1 MDLAR
6 KTAYEI
12 LFEIEKEDAY
22 SNLTINRFLE
32 KNKPENPA
40 FIREL
45 VYGVLE
51 NKILLDYYLDNL
63 IPSGIKKVKKKEATL
78 LRLGLYQIVFMDSV
92 PDYAAVNESVN
103 LAKKLCRGREGFI
116 NGVLRGYMKKGKDI
130 KLPNREKDYNNYLS
144 VKYSFPLWLIEKWEK
159 QFGLEECEK
168 LLEAS
173 NSRPQLSIRVNIG
186 KISRESLK
194 KYLEEEGFEVTEGVF
209 SARTLHVKGS
219 GLLENEKYK
228 EGYFSVQDEA
238 STIAADQLDAKPGE
252 TVIDV
257 CAAPGGKTSAIA
269 EMMQGEGIVY
279 SCDIYEH
286 KLELIEK
293 LAQRLGISIIRP
305 TLLDGTEG
313 NEQWF
318 GIADKVLADVP
329 CSGLGVIRRKPEIKY
344 KDITDFAELA
354 SIQKRIL
361 NNAAKYVKNGGTL
374 VYSTCTINKDE
385 NELQVEKFLQ
395 KHNEF
400 KKIEERQFLPT
411 EDIDGFYV
419 CKMIKSI

>member
-1 MDLAR
+1 MDLSR
-6 KTAYEI
+6 KTAFEI

-32 KNKPENPA
+32 KNRPENPA

-51 NKILLDYYLDNL
+51 NKILLDYYLDKL

-78 LRLGLYQIVFMDSV
+78 LRLGLYQLIFMDSV
-92 PDYAAVNESVN
+92 PDYAAVNETVT
-103 LAKKLCRGREGFI
+103 LAKKLVRGREGFI
-116 NGVLRGYMKKGKDI
+116 NGVLRGYMKKGSEI
-130 KLPNREKDYNNYLS
+130 KLPDESKDLRLYLS
-144 VKYSFPLWLIEKWEK
+144 IKYSFPLWLIEKWGK
-159 QFGLEECEK
+159 QYGMEECKK

-173 NSRPQLSIRVNIG
+173 NARPKLSIRVNVN
-186 KISRESLK
+186 KTSREELK
-194 KYLEEEGFEVTEGVF
+194 EYLEEKGYEVTEGTF
-209 SARTLHVKGS
+209 SNRTLHVKGS
-219 GLLENEKYK
+219 GLLEDERYA
-228 EGYFSVQDEA
+228 EGHFSIQDEA
-238 STIAADQLDAKPGE
+238 STVAADGLGAKPGE

-269 EMMQGEGIVY
+269 ELMNNDGKVY

-293 LAQRLGISIIRP
+293 LAARLDLSIIEP
-305 TLLDGTEG
+305 TLLDGTSG
-313 NEQWF
+313 NEVWNQK
-318 GIADKVLADVP
+318 ADRVLADVP

-344 KDITDFAELA
+344 KEITDFRELVQ
-354 SIQKRIL
+354 IQKKIL
-361 NNAAKYVKNGGTL
+361 ENAAKYVKPGGTL

-385 NELQVEKFLQ
+385 NELQVKAFLESNKEFEFVSEK
-395 KHNEF
+395 
-400 KKIEERQFLPT
+400 QFLPT

-419 CKMIKSI
+419 CKMIKKQ